1 LKYEHDFMFGWMG
14 QPRRNARERARP
26 LDRHRFPTPWSVEEQ
41 TTRFIVRDRQG
52 QALAHLYFDDEP
64 KGRSAASLPSPDEAR
79 SIATAIASSSV
90 GR

>member
-1 LKYEHDFMFGWMG
+1 MSMTLCLAGWGNLGAM
-14 QPRRNARERARP
+14 RESVLVRM

-41 TTRFIVRDRQG
+41 TTCFMVGHRPG